1 MNRRDFIKGIGMMGL
16 TMAGGRIIAA
26 ENKSIYNPFAA
37 APLSFNPDSV
47 AMSSLSASQLPRYI
61 NIFLY
66 GGPSELAGNLTNIV
80 DISANSQNAYN
91 NNMLTA
97 YDAVSSPN
105 GEITAN
111 GFWRSAGGDIMESLL
126 ASGDMSIYRTMHR
139 IKDDSK
145 GHGASVMQNLVG
157 SLDTEN
163 PGIATT
169 LAWILQNN
177 NPFAKAPEQLLF
189 PFVSFEGESPVF
201 KPGNLS
207 VPLNFKPVALN
218 SNLKNPYQRSNTGA
232 SFLYSGTPVDLALE
246 TLAQSTN
253 AGSSNT
259 KVTEA
264 FEKRGEFAAQI
275 ASMLDPTVIQ
285 TEIDNY
291 NLTLPVDGQ
300 ITYANNNFGNRLK
313 AAVSLVLSNE
323 ETVFISLGSGGL
335 GGWDD
340 HSEAMNNYPTR
351 MSQLMNAIQA
361 AVRHMDAA
369 YTAGISHAHNIIINV
384 YGDFGRN
391 VNLNN
396 SLGWDHGNN
405 QNLYTFGGK
414 AIAGRGLGKIVGR
427 TERIGSSGLNRQYT
441 SPTSDS
447 YQFEPFAL
455 ASTMY
460 KHFGVSNPQVISG
473 EPAIDETA
481 PSEPIV

>member
-1 MNRRDFIKGIGMMGL
+1 M
-16 TMAGGRIIAA
+16 
-26 ENKSIYNPFAA
+26 
-37 APLSFNPDSV
+37 
-47 AMSSLSASQLPRYI
+47 
-61 NIFLY
+61 
-66 GGPSELAGNLTNIV
+66 
-80 DISANSQNAYN
+80 
-91 NNMLTA
+91 
-97 YDAVSSPN
+97 
-105 GEITAN
+105 
-111 GFWRSAGGDIMESLL
+111 
-126 ASGDMSIYRTMHR
+126 
-139 IKDDSK
+139 
-145 GHGASVMQNLVG
+145 
-157 SLDTEN
+157 
-163 PGIATT
+163 
-169 LAWILQNN
+169 
-177 NPFAKAPEQLLF
+177 F

-201 KPGNLS
+201 NPGNLS

-218 SNLKNPYQRSNTGA
+218 SNLQNPYQRTPNVGSSILNT
-232 SFLYSGTPVDLALE
+232 GTPVDLALE

-275 ASMLDPTVIQ
+275 SSMLDPTVIQ
-285 TEIDNY
+285 NNIDNY

-313 AAVSLVLSNE
+313 AAVSLALSNE

-340 HSEAMNNYPTR
+340 HSEAMNNYPSR
-351 MSQLMNAIQA
+351 MSQLFSAIQA

-441 SPTSDS
+441 SPTASS

-473 EPAIDETA
+473 EYAIDETA